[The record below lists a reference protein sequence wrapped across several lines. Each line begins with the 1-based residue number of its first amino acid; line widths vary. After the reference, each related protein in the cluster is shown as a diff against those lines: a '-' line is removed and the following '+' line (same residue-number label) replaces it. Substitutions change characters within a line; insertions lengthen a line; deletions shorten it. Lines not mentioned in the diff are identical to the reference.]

1 MKKFLALAAIAFG
14 AVSSNAFAKDLC
26 DVPEEQWQSM
36 EAFEQAITD
45 KGWKIKK
52 AKVDDGC
59 YEVYG
64 WDENGEKVEAYFN
77 PKTFEL
83 VKMDD

>member
-1 MKKFLALAAIAFG
+1 MKKFLAVSAIAFG
-14 AVSSNAFAKDLC
+14 VVSGSAVAKDLC

-52 AKVDDGC
+52 TKVDDGC

-64 WDENGEKVEAYFN
+64 WDEKGEKVEAYFN
-77 PKTFEL
+77 PETLEL

>member
-1 MKKFLALAAIAFG
+1 MKKFLALSAIAFG
-14 AVSSNAFAKDLC
+14 AVSGTAFAEDLC
-26 DVPEEQWQSM
+26 NVPEEQWQSM
-36 EAFEQAITD
+36 DAFEQAITD

-52 AKVDDGC
+52 TKVDDGC

-64 WDENGEKVEAYFN
+64 WNEEGEKVEAYFN